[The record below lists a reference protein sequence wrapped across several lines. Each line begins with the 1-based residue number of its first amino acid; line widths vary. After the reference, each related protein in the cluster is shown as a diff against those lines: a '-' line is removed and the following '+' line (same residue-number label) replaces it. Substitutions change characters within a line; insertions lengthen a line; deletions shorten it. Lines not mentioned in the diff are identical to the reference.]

1 VPLLCRKE
9 NVIRINTCILL
20 QACNRKLDTRRT
32 KSKNK
37 QKASHV
43 EVVRLLLDAIFKLRD
58 APVEVE
64 DKQPAAA
71 SSGVTMDELGVD
83 A

>member
-1 VPLLCRKE
+1 MLDTCLLP
-9 NVIRINTCILL
+9 
-20 QACNRKLDTRRT
+20 QACNRKLDSRRT
-32 KSKNK
+32 KAKNK
-37 QKASHV
+37 QKASHI
-43 EVVRLLLDAIFKLRD
+43 EVVRLLLDAIFKLRE

-71 SSGVTMDELGVD
+71 SGGLTMGEWGVD